1 MVDSTPDRW
10 RQVHSHQWYSVDDVE
25 FITMINANGSW
36 ALDTPCPVEGAFED
50 AGWLLWRVPD
60 QSVGGAFAAD
70 KVVKVVW
77 AT

>member
-1 MVDSTPDRW
+1 MVDTSPERW
-10 RQVHSHQWYSVDDVE
+10 RATYNRRWYAVDDVE
-25 FITMINANGSW
+25 FITAVMANGQW
-36 ALDTPCPVEGAFED
+36 TTDTTGPVEIAFED

-60 QSVGGAFAAD
+60 VSVGGAFGAD